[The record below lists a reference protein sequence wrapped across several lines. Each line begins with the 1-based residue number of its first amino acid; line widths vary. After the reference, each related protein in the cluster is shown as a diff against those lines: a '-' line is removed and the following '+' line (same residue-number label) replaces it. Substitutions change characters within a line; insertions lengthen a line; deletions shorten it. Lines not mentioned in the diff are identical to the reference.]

1 MMPSWARLKPKLYG
15 FLGGGVV
22 GGAVGGIGWHFATI
36 YADPP
41 GILFYAVEAVL
52 AVSLI
57 LLLAIPHSPQ
67 TPNLN
72 PITQLIDAQ

>member
-1 MMPSWARLKPKLYG
+1 LGVYALLTMPSWARLRPKLYG
-15 FLGGGVV
+15 FLGGVGSGV
-22 GGAVGGIGWHFATI
+22 GSGLLWHFATI
-36 YADPP
+36 DPP
-41 GILFYAVEAVL
+41 SIVVIEAIL

-72 PITQLIDAQ
+72 LIPIIH

>member
-1 MMPSWARLKPKLYG
+1 MPSWARLKPKLYG
-15 FLGGGVV
+15 FLGGVV

-41 GILFYAVEAVL
+41 RTFIMAIEAVL
-52 AVSLI
+52 LTVVMV
-57 LLLAIPHSPQ
+57 LAIPRSPQ

-72 PITQLIDAQ
+72 LIPIIH